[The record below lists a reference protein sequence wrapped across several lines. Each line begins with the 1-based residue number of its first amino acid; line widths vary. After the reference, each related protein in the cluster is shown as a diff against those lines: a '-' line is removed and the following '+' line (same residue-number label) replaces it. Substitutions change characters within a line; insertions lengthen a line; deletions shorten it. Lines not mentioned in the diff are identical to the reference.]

1 MGRAFEYRKAAKMKR
16 WGNMS
21 KVFPKLSKA
30 ITIAA
35 KSGVADPDMNPALRT
50 AIINAKAE
58 NMPKDNIDAAIKR
71 ATAKDAAN
79 LSEVN
84 YEGKS
89 AGGVLV
95 FVETATDN
103 ATRTVANIKDIFK
116 KAKGSVVPNGSLE
129 FMFDRKA
136 VIEIKKPGVTPQER
150 GQMDIEELELE
161 MIDYGWESFE
171 EDEEILYVYGDYTDF
186 GSLNEGF
193 ERLGI
198 EVVKAT
204 LQRIPNNPKEVDDE
218 TMEDLEKL
226 IEKLEDDEDVQTV
239 YTNLA

>member
-21 KVFPKLSKA
+21 KVFPKLAKA

-35 KSGVADPDMNPALRT
+35 KSGASDPEMNPALRT
-50 AIINAKAE
+50 AIANAKAQ
-58 NMPKDNIDAAIKR
+58 NLPKDNIESAIKR

-89 AGGVLV
+89 ASGVLV

-103 ATRTVANIKDIFK
+103 TTRTVANIKDIFK

-129 FMFDRKA
+129 FMFDRKS
-136 VIEIKKPGVTPQER
+136 VLEIKKPE
-150 GQMDIEELELE
+150 MDIEELELE
-161 MIDYGWESFE
+161 MIDYGWESYE
-171 EDEEILYVYGDYTDF
+171 EDGDLLYIYGDYKDF

-193 ERLGI
+193 EKLDI
-198 EVVKAT
+198 EVIKAD

-218 TMEDLEKL
+218 QMADLEKL